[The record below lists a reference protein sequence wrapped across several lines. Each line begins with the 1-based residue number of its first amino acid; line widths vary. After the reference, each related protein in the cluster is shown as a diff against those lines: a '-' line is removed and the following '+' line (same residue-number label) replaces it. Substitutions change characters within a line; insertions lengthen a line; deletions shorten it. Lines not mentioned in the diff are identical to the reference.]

1 MPLALVP
8 IPLDCLEGS
17 AHLRRPY
24 ILAIAERSKN
34 DPKAM
39 EDMLYRG
46 EAQAFLIWDDEK
58 KRPQAFIGVRYAAR
72 GAERIGELIWLTG
85 ENRAAWA
92 HLFTELETYLHKHQ
106 GCVAI
111 KAIARPGWS
120 KHLKGHGYRL
130 THCVMEK
137 EFAP

>member
-8 IPLDCLEGS
+8 IPQDCLEGTVGFW
-17 AHLRRPY
+17 RPY

-34 DPKAM
+34 DPEAM
-39 EDMLYRG
+39 TTMLLAG
-46 EAQAFLIWDDEK
+46 EAQAFLIWEPEK
-58 KRPQAFIGVRYAAR
+58 QKPLAFLGVRYAAR
-72 GAERIGELIWLTG
+72 GQERIGELIWLMG

-92 HLFTELETYLHKHQ
+92 HLFGELETYLREHQ

-120 KHLKGHGYRL
+120 KHLKFSGYRL